1 MTEIIAQTASPVNSA
16 LPINA
21 RSGYSRLIMIYAGID
36 EAGYGPLLGP
46 LTVGASVFELPG
58 DATDAPPPCLW
69 KTLEKAVAKDLTT
82 RKGRIVVADSKKV
95 HTQASGV
102 KHLELGTLCFAACAG
117 LRPVTLDALLDALGE
132 TSHHDLSALPWYAAE
147 ASNPWQT
154 LPIGCTAGELA
165 IARSVLDIECRRAS
179 VQPVSLGAS
188 VLFEDEFNRR
198 VAITR
203 SKASVSFT
211 LVAGHLWKV
220 WQKWGS
226 EHPLVA
232 VDRQSGRS
240 HYRELLSQAFPGTTL
255 AILDETS
262 ERSGYRISETS
273 RSTPGQQARQMTV
286 WFEVGAEERHM
297 PVALASMIAKYSREA
312 LMARLQRWFTHMA
325 PHVEPTA
332 GYGADAKRF
341 WTQIQPSLAGWGV
354 DENTIRR
361 MS

>member
-1 MTEIIAQTASPVNSA
+1 MV
-16 LPINA
+16 
-21 RSGYSRLIMIYAGID
+21 YAGID

-46 LTVGASVFELPG
+46 LTVGASVFDVPVAESE
-58 DATDAPPPCLW
+58 ATPPCLW
-69 KTLEKAVAKDLTT
+69 KALEKAVAKDLTK

-117 LRPVTLDALLDALGE
+117 IRPVTLDVLLDALGE
-132 TSHHDLSALPWYAAE
+132 TSHHDLSALPWYAADS
-147 ASNPWQT
+147 SNPWQA
-154 LPIGCTAGELA
+154 LPIGCTDGELA
-165 IARSVLDIECRRAS
+165 IARSVLDIECKRAS
-179 VQPVSLGAS
+179 VRPVSLGAS

-198 VAITR
+198 VAVTR

-211 LVAGHLWKV
+211 LIAGHLWKI
-220 WQKWGS
+220 WQRWGR
-226 EHPLVA
+226 EHPFVA

-240 HYRELLSQAFPGTTL
+240 HYRELLSQTFPGSTL
-255 AILDETS
+255 AILDETA
-262 ERSGYRISETS
+262 ERSGYRISEPS
-273 RSTPGQQARQMTV
+273 RGTVGGDGLRQMTV

-312 LMARLQRWFTHMA
+312 LMARLQRWFTLMA
-325 PHVEPTA
+325 PHIEPTA
-332 GYGADAKRF
+332 GYGSDAKRF
-341 WTQIQPSLAGWGV
+341 WTQVQPLLAGWGV